1 MVEFSLPL
9 NVLGKAFNGRI
20 RRDPLVRRSV
30 KLGLDALAAGL
41 SVFAVAALLRQRAP
55 HPASLAAFLVLA
67 MAVNVGFKFYGQHYR
82 VLGIMEARSL
92 LLGNLV
98 LAGGAMAVCFLH
110 QSGWPGGEEP
120 EAVLGASLLTGLLW
134 VGLRM
139 LCVTWHQR
147 QENAEAGIQER
158 PAVRRTLIIGAGRA
172 GILLCQAL
180 REHARRSC
188 VVVGFV
194 DDALENQGVRIHGVP
209 VLGPTALLPT
219 YIREQRATQVILGM
233 AGIPGAKLRELA
245 GAARR
250 EGVDVKTVPGVQDLV
265 GDRPWKPEVRDIAI
279 EDLLRREP
287 IVLDTKAI
295 QAAVQGKVVL
305 ITGGGGSIGSE
316 LARRTAE
323 LRPERL
329 VLLGRGEN
337 SLWLAQRELAGLFPG
352 QRVDLALCD
361 IRNPERLEQV
371 FRALKPEVVLHAA
384 AHKHVPFL
392 ECNPEEAIAN
402 NVLGTR
408 NVLDAALDS
417 GTRTFVNI
425 STDKAV
431 NPVNVLGVSK
441 RIGELVTSNE
451 AALGG
456 AGLRLTSVRFGN
468 VLGSRGSV
476 IPIFREQIQR
486 GGPVTV
492 THPEMVRFF
501 MTIPEAAQLVLQAGL
516 LGDNGKVF
524 ALDMGEPVAIV
535 DLAREMIRLSGYTP
549 GVDMAI
555 RFTGTRPG
563 EKLFEEL
570 FIQGQARKSRV
581 HPKLFEARQDPL
593 DRALLNQS
601 LRRFENILTY
611 PGRGRQREILDCFMQ
626 LVPSYRPSA
635 TGLGRLLS
643 GRPAEPLYA
652 PEPGHGDLAV
662 TA

>member
-1 MVEFSLPL
+1 MVEFSLPISMF
-9 NVLGKAFNGRI
+9 GKAFSGRI
-20 RRDPLVRRSV
+20 SRDPLVRRCV
-30 KLGLDALAAGL
+30 KLVLDALAAGL
-41 SVFAVAALLRQRAP
+41 SVSVAAGLLRQRAP

-82 VLGIMEARSL
+82 VLGITEARAL
-92 LLGNLV
+92 LLGSLV
-98 LAGGAMAVCFLH
+98 LAAGAIAVCHLR
-110 QSGWPGGEEP
+110 QTGWPGGVGP
-120 EAVLGASLLTGLLW
+120 EALLGASLLTGLLW
-134 VGLRM
+134 AGLRM
-139 LCVTWHQR
+139 GCVTWHQW
-147 QENAEAGIQER
+147 QEDSEAGVREQP
-158 PAVRRTLIIGAGRA
+158 PARRTLIIGAGRA

-180 REHARRSC
+180 REHSRHRC

-194 DDALENQGVRIHGVP
+194 DDALEKQGVRIHGVP

-245 GAARR
+245 GVARR
-250 EGVDVKTVPGVQDLV
+250 EGVEVKTVPGVQDLV

-287 IVLDTKAI
+287 IVINTAAI
-295 QAAVQGKVVL
+295 QARVEGRVVL

-316 LARRTAE
+316 LARRMAE

-337 SLWLAQRELAGLFPG
+337 SLWLAQRELASLFPR

-361 IRNPERLEQV
+361 IRNPQRLDQV
-371 FRALKPEVVLHAA
+371 FRSLRPEVVLHAA

-392 ECNPEEAIAN
+392 ECNPEEAIGN
-402 NVLGTR
+402 NIFGTR

-441 RIGELVTSNE
+441 RIAEIITANE
-451 AALGG
+451 AAHAG
-456 AGLRLTSVRFGN
+456 AELCLTSVRFGN

-476 IPIFREQIQR
+476 VPIFREQIRR

-492 THPEMVRFF
+492 THPDMVRFF
-501 MTIPEAAQLVLQAGL
+501 MTIPEAAQLALQAGL

-524 ALDMGEPVAIV
+524 ALDMGDPVHIV
-535 DLAREMIRLSGYTP
+535 ELAWEMIRLSGYSP
-549 GVDMAI
+549 GVEMGI
-555 RFTGTRPG
+555 RFTGVRPG

-570 FIQGQARKSRV
+570 FIQGEERKSGI
-581 HPKLFEARQDPL
+581 HPKVFEALQDPL
-593 DRALLNQS
+593 DRALLNHS
-601 LRRFENILTY
+601 LRRLEHILTY
-611 PGRGRQREILDCFMQ
+611 PGRGRRREILDCFMQ

-635 TGLGRLLS
+635 SGLGRFL
-643 GRPAEPLYA
+643 AEAPLNA
-652 PEPGHGDLAV
+652 PETVHSDLADI
-662 TA
+662 A

>member
-1 MVEFSLPL
+1 
-9 NVLGKAFNGRI
+9 
-20 RRDPLVRRSV
+20 
-30 KLGLDALAAGL
+30 
-41 SVFAVAALLRQRAP
+41 
-55 HPASLAAFLVLA
+55 
-67 MAVNVGFKFYGQHYR
+67 VG
-82 VLGIMEARSL
+82 
-92 LLGNLV
+92 
-98 LAGGAMAVCFLH
+98 
-110 QSGWPGGEEP
+110 P
-120 EAVLGASLLTGLLW
+120 EALLGASLLTGLLW
-134 VGLRM
+134 AGLRM
-139 LCVTWHQR
+139 GCVTWHQW
-147 QENAEAGIQER
+147 QEDSEAGVREQP
-158 PAVRRTLIIGAGRA
+158 PARRTLIIGAGRA

-180 REHARRSC
+180 REHSRHRC

-194 DDALENQGVRIHGVP
+194 DDALEKQGVRIHGVP

-245 GAARR
+245 GVARR
-250 EGVDVKTVPGVQDLV
+250 EGVEVKTVPGVQDLV

-287 IVLDTKAI
+287 IVINTAAI
-295 QAAVQGKVVL
+295 QARVEGRVVL

-316 LARRTAE
+316 LARRMAE

-337 SLWLAQRELAGLFPG
+337 SLWLAQRELASLFPR

-361 IRNPERLEQV
+361 IRNPQRLDQV
-371 FRALKPEVVLHAA
+371 FRSLRPEVVLHAA

-392 ECNPEEAIAN
+392 ECNPEEAIGN
-402 NVLGTR
+402 NIFGTR

-441 RIGELVTSNE
+441 RIAEIITANE
-451 AALGG
+451 AAHAG
-456 AGLRLTSVRFGN
+456 AELCLTSVRFGN

-476 IPIFREQIQR
+476 VPIFREQIRR

-492 THPEMVRFF
+492 THPDMVRFF
-501 MTIPEAAQLVLQAGL
+501 MTIPEAAQLALQAGL

-524 ALDMGEPVAIV
+524 ALDMGDPVHIV
-535 DLAREMIRLSGYTP
+535 ELAWEMIRLSGYSP
-549 GVDMAI
+549 GVEMGI
-555 RFTGTRPG
+555 RFTGVRPG

-570 FIQGQARKSRV
+570 FIQGEERKSGI
-581 HPKLFEARQDPL
+581 HPKVFEALQDPL
-593 DRALLNQS
+593 DRALLNHS
-601 LRRFENILTY
+601 LRRLEHILTY
-611 PGRGRQREILDCFMQ
+611 PGRGRRREILDCFMQ

-635 TGLGRLLS
+635 SGLGRFL
-643 GRPAEPLYA
+643 AEAPLNA
-652 PEPGHGDLAV
+652 PETVHSDLADI
-662 TA
+662 A